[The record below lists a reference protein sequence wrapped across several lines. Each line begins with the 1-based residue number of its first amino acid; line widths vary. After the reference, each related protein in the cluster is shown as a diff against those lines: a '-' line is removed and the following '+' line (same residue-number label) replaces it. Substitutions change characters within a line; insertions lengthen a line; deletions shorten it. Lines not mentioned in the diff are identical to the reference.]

1 MKETI
6 LKSIATLLTIT
17 GLLTLGSA
25 VVRAGSTNQP
35 AELREGEGR
44 VLGTVFDAGARVEGA
59 TVTLT
64 RADMTQFQMVKT
76 TDSRG
81 QFSLLILDASKQY
94 KIRIEKTGYL
104 PLEQD
109 LKPVVGDTIRV
120 DFELKPFTLNDELAT
135 SEVEPRAKVFQINL
149 RFSKAK
155 YTEEEDAPIKIRK
168 YGWGYPEISLSLEM
182 MDVPTGTFT
191 PGSSAAVIKAVEDD
205 IISQGAVKISERE
218 VKAGLVAGK
227 EMKFKSGGRSLFVR
241 VFFRGDTRYMLVAQA
256 RDGEKDALLQRILD
270 SFQFLKNV

>member
-44 VLGTVFDAGARVEGA
+44 VQGTVFDAGARVEGA

-81 QFSLLILDASKQY
+81 QFSLLILDAAKQY
-94 KIRIEKTGYL
+94 KIRIEKAGYL

-155 YTEEEDAPIKIRK
+155 YTEEEDPPIKIRK

-205 IISQGAVKISERE
+205 IISQGAAKISERE
-218 VKAGLVAGK
+218 VKAGPIAGK

-270 SFQFLKNV
+270 SFQFLRNA